1 MVDVVNVLQAS
12 LVPIVILSAAAL
24 ISLSLQQRYGRIIDR
39 IRIFHE
45 KLLQNTAWK
54 NLIMEQLEILIKRGK
69 MLRNAMFFLMLCIL
83 FAVLSTFFLSI
94 EIFVGN
100 AATTVLFFF
109 FLSLASLFI
118 SIVFAIR
125 EMFISYNAVL
135 REDEKIREI

>member
-1 MVDVVNVLQAS
+1 MEIVDVLQAS

-24 ISLSLQQRYGRIIDR
+24 LSLLLQQRYGRVIDR

-45 KLLQNTAWK
+45 KLMKENSWK
-54 NLIMEQLEILIKRGK
+54 NLITEQLKILIKRGK

-94 EIFVGN
+94 EILGGN
-100 AATTVLFFF
+100 AASIVLLFF

-118 SIVFAIR
+118 SITFAIV
-125 EMFISYNAVL
+125 EMFISYQAVL
-135 REDEKIREI
+135 KEDEQIRKI